1 MDITS
6 GSTRG
11 ISEKN
16 RKILTALH
24 RWTTGPF
31 TSHEASVILNL
42 DINRVH
48 RFLAYLARAGW
59 LTRIRRGLYT
69 TVSLDVIEPSTWQ
82 EDPWIIAAKVFS
94 PFYIGGWS
102 ACEYWGL
109 TDQVFKET
117 VVISGRTTRVNRN
130 EIQGVPFYVKTA
142 KKDKIFGTETVWRGQ
157 TRAYVSDPARTIVD
171 ILDDPKIGGGIR
183 HIADIIKAYITHE
196 RRDDSLLIRYINKL
210 GNRTVFK
217 RLGYLLEVMKL
228 GDVTI
233 IEACHKEIS
242 SGISLLDPS
251 APRKGRFTRKWNL
264 RINVVL
270 EEDELVS

>member
-1 MDITS
+1 MDITN
-6 GSTRG
+6 GFTRG

-24 RWTTGPF
+24 RGTTGPF
-31 TSHEASVILNL
+31 TPREASAILKL
-42 DINRVH
+42 DINRVQ
-48 RFLAYLARAGW
+48 RFLAYLAKAGW

-69 TVSLDVIEPSTWQ
+69 TVPLDVIEPSAWQ

-117 VVISGRTTRVNRN
+117 VVISGRTTRVHRTK
-130 EIQGVPFYVKTA
+130 IQGVPFYVKTVNR
-142 KKDKIFGTETVWRGQ
+142 DKIFGTETVWRGQ

-171 ILDDPKIGGGIR
+171 ILDDPKVGGGIR
-183 HIADIIKAYITHE
+183 HIADIIKAYTTHE
-196 RRDDSLLIRYINKL
+196 RRDDSLLIKYANKL

-228 GDVTI
+228 GDVTL
-233 IEACHKEIS
+233 IEACHQAIS
-242 SGISLLDPS
+242 SGTSLLDPS
-251 APRKGRFTRKWNL
+251 APRKGRFTRRWNL

-270 EEDELVS
+270 EEG